1 MDAPDVPVLARPG
14 KRPTMTF
21 RCWVMFAAPLVLSLA
36 GCGVAPK
43 HFRKISD
50 AAPITRARSV
60 SLGGTL
66 PQAEVVPALINR
78 LEDKDPVVRLAAF
91 EELKKKTGRSFGF
104 IPWGGDADRAGAV
117 ARWRVWWK
125 ERQGSLARLGQSR

>member
-1 MDAPDVPVLARPG
+1 MR
-14 KRPTMTF
+14 F
-21 RCWVMFAAPLVLSLA
+21 RHWGTFAASLSFLLG

-43 HFRKISD
+43 HFQKIRD

-60 SLGGTL
+60 SLGGAL
-66 PQAEVVPALINR
+66 PQRQVVPALIER

-91 EELKKKTGRSFGF
+91 EELKKGTGRSFGF

-117 ARWRVWWK
+117 SRWRAWWK
-125 ERQGSLARLGQSR
+125 ERQGSLARLGQIR

>member
-1 MDAPDVPVLARPG
+1 MRFRRWVCSVTPLAMACG
-14 KRPTMTF
+14 
-21 RCWVMFAAPLVLSLA
+21 LA

-60 SLGGTL
+60 SLGQSL
-66 PQAEVVPALINR
+66 PQRQVVPALIDR

-91 EELKKKTGRSFGF
+91 EELKKGTGRSFGF
-104 IPWGGDADRAGAV
+104 VPWGPEAERAGAV
-117 ARWRVWWK
+117 AHWRAWWQD
-125 ERQGSLARLGQSR
+125 RQASLARLGQIR